1 MKAIAG
7 LWLPVK
13 TVDASA
19 ARLRAKYRVLRRSR
33 ELPRLRLTSAEKS
46 ARLQSLLGTLPVR
59 YRAALEI
66 APDRVREE
74 GCSER

>member
-7 LWLPVK
+7 LWLPVR
-13 TVDASA
+13 TVDVPA

-33 ELPRLRLTSAEKS
+33 ELPRLRLTSAEKN

-59 YRAALEI
+59 YRAEMELV
-66 APDRVREE
+66 PSRVREE
-74 GCSER
+74 ARSEQ